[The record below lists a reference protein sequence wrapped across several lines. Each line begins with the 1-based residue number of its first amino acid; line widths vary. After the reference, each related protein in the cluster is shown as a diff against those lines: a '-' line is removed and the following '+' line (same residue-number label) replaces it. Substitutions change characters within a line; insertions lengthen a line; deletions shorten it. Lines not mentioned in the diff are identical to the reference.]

1 MVSLGMERNFCV
13 MTSSPGMD
21 VLRIG
26 VRKLRRCSVDDDLF
40 MSAVC
45 CGNISPGEMLEHN
58 SSGDDSSVWRF

>member
-1 MVSLGMERNFCV
+1 
-13 MTSSPGMD
+13 MD